1 MRKVDWNFEKTCRL
15 SLLLMLLSTY
25 PPIYITLAPGEL
37 KLKLR
42 DSNLEL
48 QGCLGNF
55 DQPLNRGG
63 LFEVAICFIR
73 QIFLHHLNPLLPAI
87 KRCCYIYMRAFLS
100 PSINVPIGLYDRLPS
115 LPLSSLSQ
123 CHPFHS
129 LGHYLQSSPLSH
141 THTHLLSHS
150 IHEFCQGKFS
160 SDASWDWARFFE
172 DL

>member
-1 MRKVDWNFEKTCRL
+1 ML
-15 SLLLMLLSTY
+15 SSTY

-42 DSNLEL
+42 DSNLGL

-115 LPLSSLSQ
+115 LISLSVPPIPLSRTL
-123 CHPFHS
+123 FAVI
-129 LGHYLQSSPLSH
+129 SSLSH
-141 THTHLLSHS
+141 THTSPPSLYSWILP
-150 IHEFCQGKFS
+150 GKVFIR
-160 SDASWDWARFFE
+160 RFVRLGPILWRLVIAE
-172 DL
+172 LQL